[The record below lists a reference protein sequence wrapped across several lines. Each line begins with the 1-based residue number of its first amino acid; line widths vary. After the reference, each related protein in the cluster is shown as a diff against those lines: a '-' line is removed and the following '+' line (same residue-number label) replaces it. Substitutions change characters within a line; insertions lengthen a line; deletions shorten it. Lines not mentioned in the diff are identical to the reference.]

1 MTQHPLCDMPEMPT
15 RTPEFLG
22 KNALC
27 AKKNAKKMNFALAKA
42 LYIVYTS
49 ATRYKRS
56 NHMAG

>member
-1 MTQHPLCDMPEMPT
+1 MPEMPT
-15 RTPEFLG
+15 RTPEFPE
-22 KNALC
+22 KMPSTQ
-27 AKKNAKKMNFALAKA
+27 KKCKKMNFALAKA